1 MRFKSLAIMIASLWS
16 VGCASKQT
24 PALLDQTRTEPCQ
37 EELHA
42 NIQELVGA
50 KKLTILEN
58 VFSKESYVIVTN
70 RPKGVI
76 LHPSMQAEK
85 KLFLYRK
92 GEELYIGLLDADETI
107 LKEKALKF
115 CK

>member
-24 PALLDQTRTEPCQ
+24 PALLDVQRSIECQ
-37 EELHA
+37 EELHK

-50 KKLTILEN
+50 KKLTILED
-58 VFSKESYVIVTN
+58 VFSKEPYLIVTN
-70 RPKGVI
+70 RQKGML

-92 GEELYIGLLDADETI
+92 GEALFIGLLDADETI